1 MAATATAH
9 HYVDL
14 SHGKTRYLEAG
25 NGHPVIF
32 LHGSGIEQG
41 ADDWTPYLAP
51 LGQHFRVLAP
61 DLVGWPPSD
70 TFDEIDSF
78 PYLVDFVREFQDALG
93 IERSHLVG
101 ASMGAWI
108 AALFA
113 YESRE
118 RVDKLVITGNPGFVG
133 GPNAHISNWHAPSD
147 DEIRAWVLRVTQG
160 AEIDQEALIE
170 EKLRKVREPG
180 FVDAFAR
187 IMRHMGSTPNRQRYS
202 LMRRLPHVTAPTLLL
217 IGQTDPALPH
227 AEQAQR
233 VMPNARLAVLS
244 AGHRL
249 HIEIPDQVS
258 QTLIEFLR

>member
-1 MAATATAH
+1 MAATATTH
-9 HYVDL
+9 KYVEL
-14 SHGKTRYLEAG
+14 SHGRTRYLEAG
-25 NGHPVIF
+25 TGHPVIL
-32 LHGSGIEQG
+32 LHGSSIEQG
-41 ADDWTPYLAP
+41 ADDWLPYLAP

-70 TFDEIDSF
+70 TFEDINSF

-93 IERSHLVG
+93 IQSSHLVG

-147 DEIRAWVLRVTQG
+147 DEIREWVLKVTKDAG
-160 AEIDQEALIE
+160 LDQEALIA
-170 EKLRKVREPG
+170 EKLQKVHEPG

-187 IMRHMGSTPNRQRYS
+187 IMRHMGSTANRQRYS
-202 LMRRLPHVTAPTLLL
+202 LKRRLPHVTAPTLLL
-217 IGQTDPALPH
+217 IGQTDPAVQH
-227 AEQAQR
+227 AEQAQK
-233 VMPNARLAVLS
+233 VMPNARLTVLP

-249 HIEIPDQVS
+249 HIEIPDQVA
-258 QTLIEFLR
+258 QTLGGFLR